1 MNADYTRRC
10 AAATEEN
17 RRITGEQEREKAT
30 SPEPGRA
37 LHLNRMPYA
46 GLVRTVTVSL
56 GNRSYAI
63 RIGRALI
70 DRLGKE
76 CEALGLGRRCVL
88 ITDANV
94 ARHYLEPARIALAT
108 AGFSVEA
115 IVLSP
120 GESTKNLRTVQA
132 CYNRLS
138 RARLERSSFVVAL
151 GGGVIGD
158 LAGFVAA
165 TYLRGISFV
174 QVPTTLLAQV
184 DSSIG
189 GKVGV
194 NLASG
199 KNLVGAFHQP
209 RLVLADVDALKTL
222 SDREFRAGLAEVI
235 KYGIIFDSDL
245 FERIERVLP
254 RIMVRD
260 PRVIAEIVARCCEIK
275 ASVVSKDETEG
286 GLRAILNFGHTIGHA
301 LEAMGRYRKYLHG
314 EAIAIGQVAAARISS
329 RLLGLPESDADKICH
344 LFERVGLP
352 TKSPLSA
359 RQLRRVLEIMSLDK
373 KVAGGNVRFVLV
385 RRIGEAVYGQRVPEN
400 VLLESLKQ
408 QTGALSKS

>member
-1 MNADYTRRC
+1 M
-10 AAATEEN
+10 
-17 RRITGEQEREKAT
+17 
-30 SPEPGRA
+30 
-37 LHLNRMPYA
+37 
-46 GLVRTVTVSL
+46 RTVTVSL

-63 RIGRALI
+63 RIGRGLI

-94 ARHYLEPARIALAT
+94 ARHYLEPARIALT
-108 AGFSVEA
+108 AVGFSVA
-115 IVLSP
+115 AVVLPP

-132 CYNRLS
+132 CYSRLS
-138 RARLERSSFVVAL
+138 NARLERNSFVVAL

-184 DSSIG
+184 DSSVG

-194 NLASG
+194 NLPSG

-209 RLVLADVDALKTL
+209 RLVLADVDTLKTL
-222 SDREFRAGLAEVI
+222 SEREFRAGLAEVI
-235 KYGIIFDSDL
+235 KYGIIFDSEL
-245 FERIERVLP
+245 FALIERALP
-254 RIMVRD
+254 RILMRD
-260 PRVIAEIVARCCEIK
+260 PRTIAGIVAKCCEIK
-275 ASVVSKDETEG
+275 ASVVSKDETEA

-329 RLLGLPESDADKICH
+329 RLLGLPESDADRICR
-344 LFERVGLP
+344 LFGRAGLP
-352 TKSPLSA
+352 TQAPLSA
-359 RQLRRVLEIMSLDK
+359 RQLRTVLERMSLDK

-385 RRIGEAVYGQRVPEN
+385 PKIGEAVYGQHVPEN
-400 VLLESLKQ
+400 VLVESLRQ
-408 QTGALSKS
+408 QTAPSSES

>member
-1 MNADYTRRC
+1 
-10 AAATEEN
+10 
-17 RRITGEQEREKAT
+17 
-30 SPEPGRA
+30 
-37 LHLNRMPYA
+37 
-46 GLVRTVTVSL
+46 
-56 GNRSYAI
+56 
-63 RIGRALI
+63 
-70 DRLGKE
+70 
-76 CEALGLGRRCVL
+76 
-88 ITDANV
+88 
-94 ARHYLEPARIALAT
+94 
-108 AGFSVEA
+108 
-115 IVLSP
+115 
-120 GESTKNLRTVQA
+120 QA

-138 RARLERSSFVVAL
+138 GARLERNSFVVAL
-151 GGGVIGD
+151 GGGVMGD

-194 NLASG
+194 NLPSG

-209 RLVLADVDALKTL
+209 RLVLADVDTLKTL

-245 FERIERVLP
+245 FARIERVLP
-254 RIMVRD
+254 HILMRD
-260 PRVIAEIVARCCEIK
+260 PGAIARIVARCCEIK
-275 ASVVSKDETEG
+275 ATVVSKDETEA

-329 RLLGLPESDADKICH
+329 RLLGLPESDANRICH
-344 LFERVGLP
+344 LFERAGLP

-359 RQLRRVLEIMSLDK
+359 RQLRRALETMSLDK
-373 KVAGGNVRFVLV
+373 KVACGNVRFVLV
-385 RRIGEAVYGQRVPEN
+385 PRIGEAVYGQRVPED
-400 VLLESLKQ
+400 VLMESLRQ
-408 QTGALSKS
+408 QTAPLSKS

>member
-1 MNADYTRRC
+1 M
-10 AAATEEN
+10 
-17 RRITGEQEREKAT
+17 
-30 SPEPGRA
+30 S
-37 LHLNRMPYA
+37 YA
-46 GLVRTVTVSL
+46 GAVRTVTVSL

-63 RIGRALI
+63 RIGRGLI

-76 CEALGLGRRCVL
+76 CEALDLGRRCVL

-94 ARHYLEPARIALAT
+94 ARHYLEPARSALT
-108 AGFSVEA
+108 TVGFSVSA
-115 IVLSP
+115 VVLPP
-120 GESTKNLRTVQA
+120 GESTKNLRTVHA

-138 RARLERSSFVVAL
+138 SARLERNSFVVAL

-184 DSSIG
+184 DSSVG

-209 RLVLADVDALKTL
+209 RLVLADVDTLMTL

-245 FERIERVLP
+245 FAFIERVLP
-254 RIMVRD
+254 RILMRD
-260 PRVIAEIVARCCEIK
+260 PGTIAGIVARCCEIK
-275 ASVVSKDETEG
+275 AIVVSKDETEA

-329 RLLGLPESDADKICH
+329 RLLGLPESDADRICD
-344 LFERVGLP
+344 LFGRAGLP
-352 TKSPLSA
+352 TQSSLSA
-359 RQLRRVLEIMSLDK
+359 RQLRRVLEKMSLDK
-373 KVAGGNVRFVLV
+373 KVTGGNVRFVLV
-385 RRIGEAVYGQRVPEN
+385 PRIGKAVYGRHVPEN
-400 VLLESLKQ
+400 VLLESLRQ
-408 QTGALSKS
+408 QTAQRGAAAAE

>member
-1 MNADYTRRC
+1 M
-10 AAATEEN
+10 
-17 RRITGEQEREKAT
+17 
-30 SPEPGRA
+30 
-37 LHLNRMPYA
+37 
-46 GLVRTVTVSL
+46 RTVTVSL

-94 ARHYLEPARIALAT
+94 ARHYFEPARIALAT

-115 IVLSP
+115 IVLPP

-254 RIMVRD
+254 RIMMRD

-314 EAIAIGQVAAARISS
+314 EAIAIGQVAAARVSS
-329 RLLGLPESDADKICH
+329 RLLGLPESDADRICH

-400 VLLESLKQ
+400 VLVESLKQ